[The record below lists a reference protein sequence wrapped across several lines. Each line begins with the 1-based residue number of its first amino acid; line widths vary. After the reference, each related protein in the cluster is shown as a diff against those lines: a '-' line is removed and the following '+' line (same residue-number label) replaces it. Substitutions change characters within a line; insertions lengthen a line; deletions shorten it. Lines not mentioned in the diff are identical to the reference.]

1 MLTLDACQEVTCV
14 HLQTW
19 LCGVNLHGAAAYR
32 ILDASSKAQLALFL
46 FVQYIVM
53 VVARTILNLLI
64 ICIDVLSD
72 WLWSAEIEWSTLYLQ
87 DLTCRDRCLIYREI
101 VVCVNLTD
109 DVVDGWS
116 WVSNSLDREE
126 CVVGQVADGHL
137 VGGCLILDDELIVV
151 GQGISHPNRQFT

>member
-1 MLTLDACQEVTCV
+1 MLTLDACQEVTCI

-19 LCGVNLHGAAAYR
+19 FCGINLHGTAANR
-32 ILDASSKAQLALFL
+32 VLDAGSKAQLALFL
-46 FVQYIVM
+46 LVQYIVM
-53 VVARTILNLLI
+53 VVTRTSLNLFI

-109 DVVDGWS
+109 DVVDGWC
-116 WVSNSLDREE
+116 WVSDSLD
-126 CVVGQVADGHL
+126 
-137 VGGCLILDDELIVV
+137 
-151 GQGISHPNRQFT
+151 